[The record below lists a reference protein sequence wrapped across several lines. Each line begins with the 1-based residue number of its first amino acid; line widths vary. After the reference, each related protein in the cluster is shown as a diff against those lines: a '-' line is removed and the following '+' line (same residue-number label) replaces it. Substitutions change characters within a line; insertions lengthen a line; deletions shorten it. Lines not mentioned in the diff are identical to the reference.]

1 MLHTMQILMNV
12 SVAWMGACTTA
23 TMMREPTT
31 APAGRDIHSMR
42 INMAALVSEEAL
54 VQIVTAAE

>member
-1 MLHTMQILMNV
+1 MQILMNV

-31 APAGRDIHSMR
+31 APAGRDFHSMR
-42 INMAALVSEEAL
+42 INMAALVSEEAF
-54 VQIVTAAE
+54 VQIVTVTG